1 MENDVKII
9 VKSIKIHQVKRG
21 VPEFIKEKHHHFYG
35 DLWLG
40 KSTSLDLRMIFWILT
55 MGNPL
60 LGESKERGIP
70 SNKP

>member
-1 MENDVKII
+1 MMENDVKII

-40 KSTSLDLRMIFWILT
+40 KSTSLDLRMIF
-55 MGNPL
+55 
-60 LGESKERGIP
+60 
-70 SNKP
+70 